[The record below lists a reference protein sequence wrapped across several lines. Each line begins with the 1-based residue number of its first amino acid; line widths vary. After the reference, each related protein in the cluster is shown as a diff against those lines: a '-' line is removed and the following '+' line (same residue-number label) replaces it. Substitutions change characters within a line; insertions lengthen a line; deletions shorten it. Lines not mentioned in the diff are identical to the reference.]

1 MDTNRLLGYTLLFY
15 IFFLFFQRNNK
26 NVHIQE
32 TKTGAIQTHWY
43 DRDLKH
49 NNALSGEKEY
59 ILENEEL
66 KIHFSNLGGSI
77 KTVELKNHK
86 NFSGGSVILLNKNS
100 SLLNFKICNGKQ
112 CLDTYNKIFDVS
124 THPEKIVFEYKY
136 NNGDKIIQTYSFDPQ
151 SKFSIQ
157 YSLTATNWNNKE
169 VNLFLDNSLL
179 QQETNFKDC
188 QLHSNITFCNNEG
201 NVDTVVQHPEKHVEK
216 NQLSLKWI
224 AFKQKFFTTGL
235 VFGNDNNTD
244 VCLFQSSDNVLLHS
258 KLSVNIA
265 TKENVFIKYY
275 FGPNELQHLKTFS
288 NKFET
293 IVYYGIPGVRMVNKY
308 LVLPVIDFLNSQ
320 GISAVIILLLLALFL
335 KLLLFPFGVHIQRM
349 TEQLRKIN
357 PLLQR
362 LGEKYKDN
370 PQQLAFEQL
379 KLYKQ
384 YGINPF
390 TSIIGGFVQIPF
402 IIAMFNAIPI
412 STAFRSK
419 KFLWCSDLS
428 SYDSVLNFKFS
439 IPFYG
444 DHISLMALLMVI
456 VTSLYLVF
464 DGSMRSAGKNVKI
477 LMVMS
482 TIMMII
488 FSNRFC
494 AALNIYYILFSVF
507 TICTNY
513 FTKKLIQNNIAKT

>member
-15 IFFLFFQRNNK
+15 IIFLFFQHNNK
-26 NVHIQE
+26 NVHTQE
-32 TKTGAIQTHWY
+32 KKTDDIQTHWY
-43 DRDLKH
+43 DMDLKH

-66 KIHFSNLGGSI
+66 KVHFSSLGGCI
-77 KTVELKNHK
+77 KKVELKKHK
-86 NFSGGSVILLNKNS
+86 NFSGGSVILLNQDS
-100 SLLNFKICNGKQ
+100 SILNFKICNGKQ

-157 YSLTATNWNNKE
+157 YSLSVSNGDIKE
-169 VNLFLDNSLL
+169 FNLFLDNSLL

-188 QLHSNITFCNNEG
+188 QLHSNITFCNKKG
-201 NVDTVVQHPEKHVEK
+201 KVDTVVQHLERHVEK

-244 VCLFQSSDNVLLHS
+244 MCLFQSSDKVLQHS
-258 KLSVNIA
+258 KLSVNI
-265 TKENVFIKYY
+265 TTEKNVLVKYY
-275 FGPNELQHLKTFS
+275 FGPNELNNLKPFTD
-288 NKFET
+288 KFET
-293 IVYYGIPGVRMVNKY
+293 IVYCGFPGVRVVNKY
-308 LVLPVIDFLNSQ
+308 LVLPMIGFLHNK
-320 GISAVIILLLLALFL
+320 GVNVVLILLLLVLFL
-335 KLLLFPFGVHIQRM
+335 KLLLFPFGLHVQRM
-349 TEQLRKIN
+349 TEQLKKIN
-357 PLLQR
+357 HLLQR

-390 TSIIGGFVQIPF
+390 TLIIGGLIQVPF
-402 IIAMFNAIPI
+402 IIAVFNAVPI
-412 STAFRSK
+412 AMAFRGE
-419 KFLWCSDLS
+419 KFLWCRDLS
-428 SYDSVLNFKFS
+428 SYDSILNFNFS

-444 DHISLMALLMVI
+444 DHISLMALLMVVI
-456 VTSLYLVF
+456 TSLYLVL
-464 DGSMRSAGKNVKI
+464 DGSISRAGKNVKI
-477 LMVMS
+477 LMAMS
-482 TIMMII
+482 TIMMIF